1 MADVSVCERVL
12 LCVQHTVVCSEC
24 DKLLSRRRTQLD
36 KLTTQICSAV
46 ATRTSHL
53 VRCAIMLASVVLP
66 VPGGPQNCA
75 HVSARH
81 QGRVSAQSSMGE
93 SGRRGGAARAPPR
106 RAVHSDPRSGPGTER
121 GRMSRARNEGP
132 RRTLGRILS
141 ARVRGRPVSGG
152 GGGGETEFC
161 ALRLE
166 GGAPPSSS
174 SSSAST
180 SMGSIVC
187 TQRASTSTTPH
198 RAGGRGAAWR
208 GTAPPPACRGTAS
221 SRARAT
227 NERSVEP
234 CKNQSGATGCDPS
247 PHERFHR

>member
-1 MADVSVCERVL
+1 
-12 LCVQHTVVCSEC
+12 
-24 DKLLSRRRTQLD
+24 
-36 KLTTQICSAV
+36 
-46 ATRTSHL
+46 
-53 VRCAIMLASVVLP
+53 MLASVVLP

-234 CKNQSGATGCDPS
+234 CKNQRSAALPPPMQAPPRSGPPLRRTLLLGAPGVGKSTLTMRYIHDEFVQHHDPTS
-247 PHERFHR
+247 PCSRSLLSAGSSGLRGD